1 MSTWASLTNKTKQYT
16 ITTQLLTEQDYTISV
31 GRVDTDSID
40 VLIGNE
46 LVGSITDSPLTF
58 RVTAPSD
65 SLTIRTYYNTI
76 VDWVKLEKGN
86 KATDWT
92 QAPEDIDAK
101 FNEQDAALADLTT
114 ISQTNTS
121 LITQTNDAITSLVS
135 QETHQTSLDGLK
147 DELEGYVVGELDT
160 RITNYSSEVD
170 QRFDSITTTFTGVT
184 TDISNLSNELQTS
197 LDEIS
202 TYIRFSI
209 DGIELG
215 ELGNPIKLFIENDRI
230 VFTQNDVEVAYIDN
244 NRLYITDGQFLGSLR
259 LGEFAFIPREN
270 GNLSFGKVM

>member
-184 TDISNLSNELQTS
+184 TDVSNLSNELQTS